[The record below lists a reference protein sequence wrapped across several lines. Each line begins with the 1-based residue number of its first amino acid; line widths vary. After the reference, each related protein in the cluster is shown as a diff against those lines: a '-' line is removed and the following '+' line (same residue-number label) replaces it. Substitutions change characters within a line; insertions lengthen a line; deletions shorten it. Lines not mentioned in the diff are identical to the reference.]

1 MAATTNAALSQQI
14 GEVIGELKGLRRD
27 VERAASLEPR
37 VNKLEQVVA
46 TQAEHS
52 EQIGAIGDRVTK
64 LEQSWWKTAGFISA
78 LAFLITLLAP
88 FAEKLVK

>member
-1 MAATTNAALSQQI
+1 MAATTNAALSQQL
-14 GEVIGELKGLRRD
+14 GEVLGELKSLRRD
-27 VERAASLEPR
+27 YERVAGLEPR

-52 EQIGAIGDRVTK
+52 DQIGAIGARVTK

-78 LAFLITLLAP
+78 LAFLITLFAP
-88 FAEKLVK
+88 IAEKLVK